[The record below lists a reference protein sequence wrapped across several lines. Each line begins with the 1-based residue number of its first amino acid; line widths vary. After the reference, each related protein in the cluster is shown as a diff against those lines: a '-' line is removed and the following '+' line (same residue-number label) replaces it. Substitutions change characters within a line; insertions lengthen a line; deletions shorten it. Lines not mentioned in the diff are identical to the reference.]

1 MATMAMPRRVTLS
14 GGLALV
20 MLIAPAFQSA
30 QVSPAVRAE
39 LAPSGTMRVGINYG
53 NILYVTRSKTG
64 GKATGIGIDLIEELS
79 RRTGLP
85 VEYVGYDSAG
95 QMDAG
100 GKAGAWDVAFFL
112 GVDPA
117 RTEDVVFTPAT
128 MEFDITYMVA
138 PGSTLKTVEDVDRD
152 GVRIAVSANS
162 TYDLSLRRTLKH
174 ATIVRIPGPEESFQ
188 MFMKDKLEA
197 IAGPRTTLET
207 YAARFPGSRV
217 LDGRFMRNELA
228 IGTPKGRAASAA
240 YMRAFNEDVKASGFV
255 AKAIEKMGTRGLF
268 VSPPAK

>member
-1 MATMAMPRRVTLS
+1 MKRRVRIAT
-14 GGLALV
+14 GLTCVVLFASAV
-20 MLIAPAFQSA
+20 KTA
-30 QVSPAVRAE
+30 QVSPAVRSE

-53 NILYVTRSKTG
+53 NILYVARDKAT
-64 GKATGIGIDLIEELS
+64 GKATGIGIDVIEELS

-85 VEYVGYDSAG
+85 VQYVGYDSAG

-138 PGSTLKTVEDVDRD
+138 PGSALKTVEDVDRE

-162 TYDLSLRRTLKH
+162 TYDLNLRRTLKH
-174 ATIVRIPGPEESFQ
+174 AQIVRIPGPEESFQ

-197 IAGPRTTLET
+197 IAGPRTTLAT
-207 YAARFPGSRV
+207 YAARLPGARV

-228 IGTPKGRAASAA
+228 IGTPKGRSASAA
-240 YMRAFNEDVKASGFV
+240 YMREFNEDVKASGLL
-255 AKAIEKMGTRGLF
+255 AKAIEKMGTPGLF